1 MAWLRFLA
9 NHRIDICIPR
19 KRHHHDEPVVA
30 MVQAG
35 QRLFASGIQLASAQ
49 CAACGI
55 APQQCIRW
63 RMNRAAEHIAMMQ
76 L

>member
-30 MVQAG
+30 MAQAG
-35 QRLFASGIQLASAQ
+35 SGYLLPESGWPALSAV
-49 CAACGI
+49 
-55 APQQCIRW
+55 
-63 RMNRAAEHIAMMQ
+63 RAALPRNSAFDGA
-76 L
+76 